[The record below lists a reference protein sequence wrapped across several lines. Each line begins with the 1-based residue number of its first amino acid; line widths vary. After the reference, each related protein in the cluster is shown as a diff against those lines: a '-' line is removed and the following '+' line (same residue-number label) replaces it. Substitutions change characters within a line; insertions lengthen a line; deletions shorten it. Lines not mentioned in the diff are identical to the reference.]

1 MIWKINLST
10 STEERKEKEA
20 GSEGWRVKEGSEFT
34 LGCEGSAQRGCEHI
48 WRRGL
53 RQTRRGCSSQREGRV
68 QGPQGDAQGV
78 QDKDAGEWNEN
89 EGARVET
96 EQEEPGG
103 TSVRGGGGQTWFD
116 VLRNHPCALQNK
128 QTVSGEG

>member
-1 MIWKINLST
+1 MIWKINLSI

-20 GSEGWRVKEGSEFT
+20 GSEGWRVKEGSEST

-48 WRRGL
+48 WRREL

-78 QDKDAGEWNEN
+78 QDKEAGE
-89 EGARVET
+89 
-96 EQEEPGG
+96 Q
-103 TSVRGGGGQTWFD
+103 S
-116 VLRNHPCALQNK
+116 
-128 QTVSGEG
+128 